1 MNDLQGS
8 PGADGSL
15 PARRNTAL
23 PAQLNF
29 PSRGKLFRAALA
41 FEIKLAVDGLKDLVL
56 APLAIVAVAIDLVSG
71 SGREGKQ
78 LRRVLL
84 LGERYEGWLN
94 LYGSR
99 GVESSMLA
107 DGGSDVLMDEVERRA
122 VEMSQQLRSK
132 RKQRKKG
139 NPGSG
144 GGSL

>member
-1 MNDLQGS
+1 MNDLQKKGRA
-8 PGADGSL
+8 GGYL

-23 PAQLNF
+23 PARLEY

-41 FEIKLAVDGLKDLVL
+41 FEIKLAVDGLKDIVL

-99 GVESSMLA
+99 GARSSVLA
-107 DGGSDVLMDEVERRA
+107 DGGSDVLMDEVERKA
-122 VEMSQQLRSK
+122 LEMSQQIRSK
-132 RKQRKKG
+132 RKQRKGK
-139 NPGSG
+139 PGTG
-144 GGSL
+144 DGSP